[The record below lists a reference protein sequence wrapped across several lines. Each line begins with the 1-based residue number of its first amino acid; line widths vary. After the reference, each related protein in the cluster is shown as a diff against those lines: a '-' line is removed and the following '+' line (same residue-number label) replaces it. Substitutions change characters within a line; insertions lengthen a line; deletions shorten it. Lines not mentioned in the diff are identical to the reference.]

1 MTGSNID
8 KMIEFT
14 ETVEGESQETS
25 TTSHRRLGHTQ
36 STQTGRRMQH

>member
-14 ETVEGESQETS
+14 EVVEGESQETS

-36 STQTGRRMQH
+36 STKSGRRMQH